1 MKIAVC
7 DDDESDLQLMLSYC
21 RQYAPNTQTVAFRD
35 GETLLAAF
43 KSDFFDLVF
52 LDIEMGHP
60 DGLEVGS
67 LLVNASH
74 KPVIVFTTHSL
85 NYAVRGYGIAL
96 RYLHKP
102 ISYDTFSDV
111 MKLALEQILPQK
123 IKLYSN
129 GVQMVLSVQNI
140 LYFEALRH
148 QLIAYL
154 TDGKT
159 ITVRDTLT
167 DTIDRVPHRAFVQPH
182 KSYYINMDYID
193 CLTQQAITMTN
204 GDVIPVGRSKKTE
217 FLLRFNEY
225 MRENSSNEYL
235 D

>member
-52 LDIEMGHP
+52 LNIEMGHP

-111 MKLALEQILPQK
+111 MKLDNAIEACSQIDDKKERIVSVWLYQK
-123 IKLYSN
+123 NHLLLYEISN
-129 GVQMVLSVQNI
+129 PYN
-140 LYFEALRH
+140 E
-148 QLIAYL
+148 
-154 TDGKT
+154 
-159 ITVRDTLT
+159 
-167 DTIDRVPHRAFVQPH
+167 
-182 KSYYINMDYID
+182 KS
-193 CLTQQAITMTN
+193 
-204 GDVIPVGRSKKTE
+204 SKKAGKIHGYGLKNVSACVE
-217 FLLRFNEY
+217 KNDGIINIEKSHSIFDVSIQLNLN
-225 MRENSSNEYL
+225 

>member
-21 RQYAPNTQTVAFRD
+21 RQYTPDTQTVAFRD
-35 GETLLAAF
+35 GEALLSAF
-43 KSDFFDLVF
+43 KIDFFDLVF

-60 DGLEVGS
+60 NGLEVGS
-67 LLVNASH
+67 QLVNASH
-74 KPVIVFTTHSL
+74 KPVIVFTTQSL
-85 NYAVRGYGIAL
+85 NYAIRGYGIAL
-96 RYLHKP
+96 RYLPKP
-102 ISYDTFSDV
+102 ISYDTFSDI

-123 IKLYSN
+123 IKLCSN
-129 GVQMVLSVQNI
+129 GVQMVLSVQDI
-140 LYFEALRH
+140 LYFEVLRH
-148 QLIAYL
+148 QLIAHL
-154 TDGKT
+154 ASGEI

-167 DTIDRVPHRAFVQPH
+167 DTICKVPHRAFVQPH

-193 CLTQQAITMTN
+193 RLTQQTITMTS
-204 GDVIPVGRSKKTE
+204 GDIIPVGRSKKAE

-225 MRENSSNEYL
+225 MRGNSSNEYL